1 MRHVWITGAGR
12 GIGAAIALAFARE
25 GATLSLSGRNLATLN
40 LQKQILEQACPGVK
54 VHVSVMDLVDAA
66 SVTAAYQA
74 NHHALGPVDVL
85 INNAGQALSQPFAK
99 TDMTLW
105 HQMLNVNL
113 TGTYLCIQAT
123 LPDLRTPQPQRSGTL
138 VRLVGMTLE
147 ARGVMAPLGAC
158 CEVVG
163 QTGHRVEAEVVG
175 FNDKVL
181 FLMPF
186 TEPTGV
192 GPGDMVR
199 VLSNSSLVKLG
210 PELLGRVIDG
220 RCQPLDGKPDPGCKE
235 LLSLLGRPINPME
248 RGPINKILDVGVKAI
263 NGVLTLGR
271 GQRLGLVAGSGVGKS
286 VLLGMLTRFTKAD
299 VVVIGLIGERGRE
312 VQAFIQE
319 SLGEEGLAKS
329 VVVAAPANVS
339 PVLRLKATH
348 LTHVIAEYFRDQ
360 GKDVLMLCDS
370 LTRVAHAQREIGLAI
385 GEPPT
390 AKGYPPSV
398 FALLPNLIERGGVG
412 RHGHG
417 SITAIYTVLAEG
429 DDAADPIVDIARASL
444 DGQVMLSRKL
454 ADSAHYPAIDLTG
467 SISRLMQ
474 SLLSNEDLKSANKL
488 RRLWSIYQ
496 QNVDLVQVGAYENGS
511 NPELDE
517 AIRLNDRIVSFL
529 RQDMHISQDYETT
542 RQQLRELL
550 SQ

>member
-1 MRHVWITGAGR
+1 MFD
-12 GIGAAIALAFARE
+12 FAE
-25 GATLSLSGRNLATLN
+25 
-40 LQKQILEQACPGVK
+40 E
-54 VHVSVMDLVDAA
+54 VS
-66 SVTAAYQA
+66 
-74 NHHALGPVDVL
+74 H
-85 INNAGQALSQPFAK
+85 
-99 TDMTLW
+99 
-105 HQMLNVNL
+105 
-113 TGTYLCIQAT
+113 C
-123 LPDLRTPQPQRSGTL
+123 LPRLRAPEPQRTGTL
-138 VRLVGMTLE
+138 VRLVGLTLE
-147 ARGVMAPLGAC
+147 TRGIMAPLGAC

-163 QTGHRVEAEVVG
+163 RHGHRVEAEVVG
-175 FNDKVL
+175 FNDKTL

-186 TEPTGV
+186 TDPVGV

-199 VLSNSSLVKLG
+199 VLSHSSQVCLG

-220 RCQPLDGKPDPGCKE
+220 RGQPLDGKPAPKCRDT
-235 LLSLLGRPINPME
+235 LALMGRPLNPME
-248 RGPINKILDVGVKAI
+248 RGPIQHVLDVGVKAI
-263 NGVLTLGR
+263 NGVLTMGR
-271 GQRLGLVAGSGVGKS
+271 GQRIGLVAGSGVGKS

-312 VQAFIQE
+312 VQAFISE
-319 SLGEEGLAKS
+319 SLGTEGLAKS
-329 VVVAAPANVS
+329 VVVAAPANLS

-348 LTHVIAEYFRDQ
+348 MTHVIAEYFRDQ
-360 GKDVLMLCDS
+360 GKNVLMLCDS

-429 DDAADPIVDIARASL
+429 DDASDPIVDIARASL

-454 ADSAHYPAIDLTG
+454 ADSAHYPAIDLNG

-474 SLLSNEDLKSANKL
+474 SLLSSEDMKMSNKL
-488 RRLWSIYQ
+488 RRLWSLYQ
-496 QNVDLVQVGAYENGS
+496 QNEDLIQVGAYEKGS
-511 NPELDE
+511 SAEVDE
-517 AIRLNDRIVSFL
+517 AIRLHDRLVNFL
-529 RQDMHISQDYETT
+529 RQDMHIGQDYEST
-542 RQQLRELL
+542 RQELRQLLT

>member
-1 MRHVWITGAGR
+1 MMD
-12 GIGAAIALAFARE
+12 FADE
-25 GATLSLSGRNLATLN
+25 VEQSLSG
-40 LQKQILEQACPGVK
+40 
-54 VHVSVMDLVDAA
+54 
-66 SVTAAYQA
+66 
-74 NHHALGPVDVL
+74 
-85 INNAGQALSQPFAK
+85 
-99 TDMTLW
+99 
-105 HQMLNVNL
+105 
-113 TGTYLCIQAT
+113 
-123 LPDLRTPQPQRSGTL
+123 LRTPQPQRSGTL

-163 QTGHRVEAEVVG
+163 RHGHRVEAEVVG

-186 TEPTGV
+186 TEPAGV

-199 VLSNSSLVKLG
+199 VVSNSSLVSLG

-220 RCQPLDGKPDPGCKE
+220 RCQPLDGKPAPVCKD

-271 GQRLGLVAGSGVGKS
+271 GQRLGLIAGSGVGKS

-329 VVVAAPANVS
+329 VVIAAPANVS

-348 LTHVIAEYFRDQ
+348 LTHVIAEYFRDK
-360 GKDVLMLCDS
+360 GMDVLMLCDS

-398 FALLPNLIERGGVG
+398 FGLLPNLIERGGVG

-474 SLLSNEDLKSANKL
+474 SLLSSEDLKSANKL

-496 QNVDLVQVGAYENGS
+496 QNVDLVQVGAYEHGS

-517 AIRLNDRIVSFL
+517 AIRLNDRIVAFL
-529 RQDMHISQDYETT
+529 RQDMHISQDYDST
-542 RQQLRELL
+542 RLQLRELL
-550 SQ
+550 NQT

>member
-1 MRHVWITGAGR
+1 MMDF
-12 GIGAAIALAFARE
+12 AADIE
-25 GATLSLSGRNLATLN
+25 
-40 LQKQILEQACPGVK
+40 
-54 VHVSVMDLVDAA
+54 
-66 SVTAAYQA
+66 
-74 NHHALGPVDVL
+74 
-85 INNAGQALSQPFAK
+85 
-99 TDMTLW
+99 
-105 HQMLNVNL
+105 
-113 TGTYLCIQAT
+113 AT

-199 VLSNSSLVKLG
+199 VLSHSSLVKLG

-248 RGPINKILDVGVKAI
+248 RGPINQILDVGVKAI

-429 DDAADPIVDIARASL
+429 DDAVDPIVDIARASL

-474 SLLSNEDLKSANKL
+474 SLLSNEDMKSANKL

-496 QNVDLVQVGAYENGS
+496 QNVDLVQVGAYESGS